1 MSVKRMPCQRCLRM
15 QCLCH
20 RVVQIS
26 NSIPLLIIQHPLEL
40 THPKGSGRLLQLS
53 LQQSS
58 LISGETFDEN
68 DLRAALFADDAEA
81 ALAET
86 VLLYPDTSLDQ
97 SEDAVQEPLHFWP
110 DDCRPQRL
118 VVIDATWRKSR
129 KILYAN
135 PLLQKLPRLSLTDV
149 ETGSYRIRKA
159 HREGQLSTLEA
170 SVLALSRWDGAAAY
184 APLLSAFSGLMQ
196 DYEDNLLAQKNKK
209 ALT

>member
-58 LISGETFDEN
+58 LISGEVFDPQVLQQWLKQEDAA
-68 DLRAALFADDAEA
+68 DLSG
-81 ALAET
+81 T

-135 PLLQKLPRLSLTDV
+135 PLLQKLPRLSLSEV

-159 HREGQLSTLEA
+159 HRDGQLSTLEA

>member
-1 MSVKRMPCQRCLRM
+1 MSLKRMPCQQCLRM

-20 RVVQIS
+20 RVVS
-26 NSIPLLIIQHPLEL
+26 VDNGIPLLIIQHPLEL
-40 THPKGSGRLLQLS
+40 THPKGSGRLLHLS

-68 DLRAALFADDAEA
+68 DLRGELFTSVADA
-81 ALAET
+81 ALAGT

-97 SEDAVQEPLHFWP
+97 SEDVVQEPLHVWP
-110 DDCRPQRL
+110 EDCRPQRL

-170 SVLALSRWDGAAAY
+170 SVLALSRWDGDAVY
-184 APLLSAFSGLMQ
+184 TPLLSAFSALMQ
-196 DYEDNLLAQKNKK
+196 DYEDNLQAQKNKK
-209 ALT
+209 ALS